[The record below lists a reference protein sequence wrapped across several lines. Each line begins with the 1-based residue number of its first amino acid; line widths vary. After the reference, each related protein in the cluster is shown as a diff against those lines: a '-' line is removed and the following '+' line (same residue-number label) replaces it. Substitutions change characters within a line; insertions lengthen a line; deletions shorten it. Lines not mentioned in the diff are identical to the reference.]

1 MSRSLSVICRVSGGS
16 CPSLTSGVRPR
27 DHAMPL
33 WMQILAVVIGATIL
47 VVQMLM
53 RSERRGWRRVESW
66 RCPEC
71 GSAFGAQAAAT
82 ILVGTTRS
90 AHRGLPTGGPILHC
104 ASCQRGPGR

>member
-1 MSRSLSVICRVSGGS
+1 
-16 CPSLTSGVRPR
+16 
-27 DHAMPL
+27 MPL

-71 GSAFGAQAAAT
+71 GSAFGAQQQRRFWSVRRDPHIA
-82 ILVGTTRS
+82 
-90 AHRGLPTGGPILHC
+90 GLTTGGPILNC
-104 ASCQRGPGR
+104 ASCQREFAFDGDGRQVDDHREYVERAV